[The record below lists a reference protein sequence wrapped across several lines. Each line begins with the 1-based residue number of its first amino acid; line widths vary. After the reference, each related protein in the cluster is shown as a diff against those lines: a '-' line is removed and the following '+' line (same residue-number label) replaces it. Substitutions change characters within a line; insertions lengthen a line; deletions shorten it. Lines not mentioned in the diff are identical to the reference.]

1 MGFDKVLRCSVTLT
15 SPTKSL
21 HRSVQDSSVFFNDS
35 SSSNFSCIEA
45 NNRWLL
51 IGWDRFWK
59 YTAYLRQ
66 NFSQALTVLD
76 RSINSCFV
84 SILTCMTQLR
94 DLRTLSSCAT
104 ASLEAGRCQ
113 ERDNEYSW
121 VCSTSQSREEKASQ
135 NPECIMNIIDAVL
148 FFIITTSV

>member
-1 MGFDKVLRCSVTLT
+1 MGFDKILRCSVMLT
-15 SPTKSL
+15 SPTKSSHL
-21 HRSVQDSSVFFNDS
+21 SVQDSSVSFNDS
-35 SSSNFSCIEA
+35 SSSNISCIEA

-66 NFSQALTVLD
+66 NFSQAFTVLD

-94 DLRTLSSCAT
+94 DLRTLSSCAI
-104 ASLEAGRCQ
+104 ASL
-113 ERDNEYSW
+113 
-121 VCSTSQSREEKASQ
+121 
-135 NPECIMNIIDAVL
+135 
-148 FFIITTSV
+148 